1 MTAPDPQESVNVDM
15 ERVVRGVTE
24 RAAAALAQSWL
35 DAARADA
42 VVAALIAERNDTARA
57 TEAAQAEQARKP

>member
-1 MTAPDPQESVNVDM
+1 MSSPDSQNGSVDIDM

-42 VVAALIAERNDTARA
+42 VVAALIADRNETARA
-57 TEAAQAEQARKP
+57 AEKAAQQ